1 MRDADDMEETEAWR
15 DEEPPPRACPECG
28 DDDRHMPDCS
38 RNYLNRPVR
47 TEPLKGRPRPDY
59 DPKVDWPE
67 RYSNGL
73 PI

>member
-1 MRDADDMEETEAWR
+1 MRNAKDLEELESWP

-38 RNYLNRPVR
+38 RNYRNRA
-47 TEPLKGRPRPDY
+47 RPDY
-59 DPKVDWPE
+59 DPKTEWPE